1 MPAKKGLY
9 ANINAKRKRIAAGS
23 GEKMRKPGAK
33 GAPTAANFR
42 RSAKT
47 AKKKQILSG
56 DPKLSSS
63 PQVFTTLIITMITSE
78 YGKQNIHANE
88 TPPRVIPNYPIN
100 KNPIM
105 TNEAERFNGWAAMLG
120 FVAALGAYITTGQI
134 IPGIF

>member
-9 ANINAKRKRIAAGS
+9 ANIHAKRKRIAAGS

-63 PQVFTTLIITMITSE
+63 PQVFPTLIITMITTE

-134 IPGIF
+134 IPGVF

>member
-9 ANINAKRKRIAAGS
+9 ANIHAKRKRIAAGS

-63 PQVFTTLIITMITSE
+63 PQVFPTLIITMITTE

-88 TPPRVIPNYPIN
+88 TPARVIPNYPIN

-134 IPGIF
+134 IPGVF